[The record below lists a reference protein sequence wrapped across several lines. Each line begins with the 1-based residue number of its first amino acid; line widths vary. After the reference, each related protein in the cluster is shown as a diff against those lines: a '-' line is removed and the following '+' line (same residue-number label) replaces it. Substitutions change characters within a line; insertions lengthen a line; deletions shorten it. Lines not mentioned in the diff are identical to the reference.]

1 MSKLRW
7 NKERKRTDREVR
19 AQVGERVGVYAAGAA
34 AAAAGMLARVTG
46 SLNGGPR
53 ARESFW
59 ARRLVILHSIA
70 PVPPMVAAMVRC
82 IPAVPHRAADRHQR
96 SGNAYRA

>member
-1 MSKLRW
+1 M
-7 NKERKRTDREVR
+7 
-19 AQVGERVGVYAAGAA
+19 GVYAACAA

-46 SLNGGPR
+46 SLHGGPR

-70 PVPPMVAAMVRC
+70 PVPPMVAAMVRRAL
-82 IPAVPHRAADRHQR
+82 AVPHRAADRHHGREHACGARDRCSQC
-96 SGNAYRA
+96 